1 MLALERRLRE
11 ALTEDKISCASRPC
25 DFPALTENETD
36 WVFVSPHSN
45 LHEATKEFDAIIA
58 GPPYL
63 TLLDTQIP
71 QANTMDVSSVAHRPA
86 GEKPDVHLS
95 FRSLH
100 GMESCFYTEKEEGSH
115 ISCAYRSLF
124 GIFDSSSF
132 FLLSFDVERILRQAS
147 QESPGN
153 NVKPRQASIDP
164 FVASRVLGSCF
175 HLAALVLA
183 KTEQHP
189 PSPLCL
195 SFAPPPPLHFAK
207 SITTPLLSKSGAC
220 PY

>member
-36 WVFVSPHSN
+36 GVFLSPHSN

-58 GPPYL
+58 GPPHL
-63 TLLDTQIP
+63 TLRYANPPGQIP
-71 QANTMDVSSVAHRPA
+71 C
-86 GEKPDVHLS
+86 L
-95 FRSLH
+95 FRSASAGGRKAGRSFIFLILAWN
-100 GMESCFYTEKEEGSH
+100 GILLLYRKRRRKSH
-115 ISCAYRSLF
+115 LLCIPVFVRH
-124 GIFDSSSF
+124 FDSSPF
-132 FLLSFDVERILRQAS
+132 FFFSFDVERILRQAS

-183 KTEQHP
+183 KREQNP
-189 PSPLCL
+189 PSPLFL
-195 SFAPPPPLHFAK
+195 IAHPLPPCILQNP
-207 SITTPLLSKSGAC
+207 
-220 PY
+220 